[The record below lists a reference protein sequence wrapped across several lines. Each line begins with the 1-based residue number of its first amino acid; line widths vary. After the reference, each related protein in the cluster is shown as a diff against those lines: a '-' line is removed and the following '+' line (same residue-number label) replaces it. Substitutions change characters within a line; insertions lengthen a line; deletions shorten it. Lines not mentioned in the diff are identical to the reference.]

1 MYMDILK
8 KIINHY
14 DYYKN
19 IAVNLEWTAFD
30 TKYYDWYKKY
40 PVWMYITIFDFPENY
55 VKDNFEQAYVQMVL
69 TDTAYNENIEEGF
82 QNVPPAELLK
92 YMTQNVPF
100 YAEYM
105 TYKELRMIPVTEE
118 YLIEKIK
125 FHADRY
131 AVPENEVNAVIPY
144 LNGAENIEMGGYDYL
159 DHTFISI
166 KDYSI
171 MLIECGI
178 GD

>member
-8 KIINHY
+8 KIVNHY

-19 IAVNLEWTAFD
+19 IAVNLEWTELR
-30 TKYYDWYKKY
+30 TKYHDWYKQY
-40 PVWMYITIFDFPENY
+40 PVGMFVTTFDFPENY

-69 TDTAYNENIEEGF
+69 TDMAHTENFEEGF
-82 QNVPPAELLK
+82 QNVPSSELLE

-105 TYKELRMIPVTEE
+105 TYEELRMTPVTEE

-125 FHADRY
+125 LHADRY

-144 LNGAENIEMGGYDYL
+144 IMGAENIEIGGHYYG

-166 KDYSI
+166 KNNSI
-171 MLIECGI
+171 MLVECGI
-178 GD
+178 WD